1 MVTLPIYRTLP
12 GPLAIAHRGGAGLAA
27 ENTFEAFARSH
38 ALGIRYLE
46 TDVRLTRDGELV
58 IFHDAQLRRATGRE
72 GRVGDHSLA
81 ELSAMTVLGS
91 GRVISLREALTA
103 FADTCFVID
112 VKEAAAVTP
121 LADLLRELGAGH
133 RVCAAASHGSWL
145 RALSEAT
152 GPELSTALPW
162 RHLVHLALRGP
173 IGHGQAAFAHL
184 PLRLG
189 RVPVFRDDLV
199 ARAHD
204 AGIRVIVW
212 TVDDPDTMH
221 RLLDHGVD
229 GIITDRPD
237 VLREVLIARDQW
249 HAPNPRLGVVHP
261 MAISQTAPSTPCR
274 PSVEAFMTRNLEG
287 TP

>member
-1 MVTLPIYRTLP
+1 MSLLRSLVAGHRGVVVTSPIYRNHP
-12 GPLAIAHRGGAGLAA
+12 GPLPIAHRGGAGLAA
-27 ENTFEAFARSH
+27 ENTYEAFARSH
-38 ALGIRYLE
+38 ALGIRHLE
-46 TDVRLTRDGELV
+46 TDVRVTRDGELV
-58 IFHDAQLRRATGRE
+58 VFHDAQLRRVTGHD
-72 GRVGDHSLA
+72 GRVSDHTLT

-91 GRVISLREALTA
+91 GRLISLREALTA
-103 FADTCFVID
+103 FPDTCFVID
-112 VKEAAAVTP
+112 VKEAAAVAP
-121 LADLLRELGAGH
+121 LARLLHELDAGH

-145 RALSEAT
+145 QALSEAT

-173 IGHGQAAFAHL
+173 FGHGQAAFAHL

-204 AGIRVIVW
+204 ANIRVIVW

-221 RLLDHGVD
+221 RLLDHDVD

-237 VLREVLIARDQW
+237 VLREVLIARGQW
-249 HAPNPRLGVVHP
+249 HPPPEPRILLPTGPNW
-261 MAISQTAPSTPCR
+261 ISER
-274 PSVEAFMTRNLEG
+274 FVG
-287 TP
+287 